1 MLSQHPKHIYEKVN
15 LYLAD
20 AWNFVDI
27 MSLLAFAVASV
38 LRFFPDDFD
47 GNVFEAARI
56 IYILDI
62 ILFIVRSLQMFSV
75 SRQLGPKLV
84 MIKTMVSTVIVTVIV
99 YIPDEFAYAV
109 ALRNGKQRC
118 NLAYCCDHNQ
128 FIHHEQ

>member
-1 MLSQHPKHIYEKVN
+1 MLSQHPKHMYEKIN

-27 MSLLAFAVASV
+27 LSLLAFAVASV

-47 GNVFEAARI
+47 GDLFEAARI

-62 ILFIVRSLQMFSV
+62 ILFIVRSLQMFAV

-84 MIKTMVSTVIVTVIV
+84 MIKTMVSTTMQLFNVHGYDDVVQYYLGVGNSIIFNLLT
-99 YIPDEFAYAV
+99 PYA
-109 ALRNGKQRC
+109 R
-118 NLAYCCDHNQ
+118 
-128 FIHHEQ
+128 

>member
-1 MLSQHPKHIYEKVN
+1 MLSKHPKHIYEKIN

-27 MSLLAFAVASV
+27 LSLLAFAVASV

-47 GNVFEAARI
+47 GDLFEAARI

-84 MIKTMVSTVIVTVIV
+84 MIKTMVSTTVHV
-99 YIPDEFAYAV
+99 HC
-109 ALRNGKQRC
+109 L
-118 NLAYCCDHNQ
+118 
-128 FIHHEQ
+128 

>member
-1 MLSQHPKHIYEKVN
+1 MLSQHPKHMYEKIN

-27 MSLLAFAVASV
+27 LSLLAFAVASV

-47 GNVFEAARI
+47 GDLFEAARI

-62 ILFIVRSLQMFSV
+62 ILFIVRSLQMFAV

-84 MIKTMVSTVIVTVIV
+84 MIKTMVSTTMQLFNVHGYDNVVQYYLAVGNSINFNLLL
-99 YIPDEFAYAV
+99 PYA
-109 ALRNGKQRC
+109 R
-118 NLAYCCDHNQ
+118 
-128 FIHHEQ
+128 